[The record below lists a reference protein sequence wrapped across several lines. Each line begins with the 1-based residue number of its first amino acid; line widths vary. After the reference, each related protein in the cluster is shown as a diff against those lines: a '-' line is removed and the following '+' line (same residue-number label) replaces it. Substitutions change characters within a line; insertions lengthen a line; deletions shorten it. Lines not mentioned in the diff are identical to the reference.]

1 MPGLRP
7 DQVQKIHEF
16 IHAKQIIQAIQFYR
30 EATGVGLAEAKA
42 AVEEMARAELMKPP
56 SGVRTYDDPILENK
70 IRSLL
75 ARRKKV
81 EAVKIF
87 REEYG
92 ISLKEAKD
100 AVDRIEASMSRDRT
114 TLTGLDDSAI
124 GSDPFADEDG
134 TRRLRVVLLAAAVL
148 IALCAAGV
156 FLFLSM
162 VNA

>member
-1 MPGLRP
+1 
-7 DQVQKIHEF
+7 
-16 IHAKQIIQAIQFYR
+16 
-30 EATGVGLAEAKA
+30 
-42 AVEEMARAELMKPP
+42 MKPP